1 MAKKKQVLVK
11 DVLELMESTDK
22 VTCIMYAYGV
32 YYGDTQRDGMST
44 VKDCKEQM
52 NHHCLNALVTRIRTD
67 ENREDVIIQ
76 AEIVHS

>member
-1 MAKKKQVLVK
+1 MTKKKILVK
-11 DVLELMESTDK
+11 DVLNLMEDNNK

-32 YYGDTQRDGMST
+32 YYGDTQRDGMIT

-52 NHHCLNALVTRIRTD
+52 NRACINALVTRIRTD

-76 AEIVHS
+76 AEIVH